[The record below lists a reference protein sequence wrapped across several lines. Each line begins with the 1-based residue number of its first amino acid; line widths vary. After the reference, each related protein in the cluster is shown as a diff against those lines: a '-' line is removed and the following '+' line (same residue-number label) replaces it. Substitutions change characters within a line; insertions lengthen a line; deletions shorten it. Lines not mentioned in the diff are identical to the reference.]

1 MEGLKRAWNQLVY
14 TFSTEDRYA
23 EYQPQGSSS
32 VVGGEPFDTS
42 NASRIQLN
50 EFVDGAEVGGND
62 GVSECLLAWRHIDSW
77 CSEHNPDLY
86 ATLSSPCTNND
97 IMWAEKD
104 LAITFPAAVRAS
116 LRTHDG
122 QEDVES
128 MQGASGLI
136 YGLKLMG
143 LDEVVIMT
151 RTWRS
156 VAANLQRQIA
166 RMEQQRR
173 AESSSELPQTVTP
186 QAVKQK
192 GYGKVARQD
201 YHANARL
208 QKDISQNYNKQF
220 KLDKLPKQGSIPPLA
235 IQPVYAHPGWIPL
248 VTDHAGNH
256 IGVDLAPGPKGKYA
270 QVILFGR
277 EFDTKFVIA
286 DNWGDF
292 LLGFVNDLEKG
303 NWLLV
308 DNTDDYLNGEGD
320 LVFVDHATRGP
331 ILNYLAVLKKRS
343 WEKWQSTKPAQPP
356 TSSSV
361 ASFSTS
367 SSFVNKPT
375 PADGAGQ
382 ARKTQGYAP
391 MGPGASSTESVSY
404 IPENDV
410 IMEESNLTQTD
421 TLSKETTNAATPKSS
436 TAPTV
441 IRVSTPASPSAAATE
456 LPEPSKK
463 ATSPTPAKEKKTP
476 TVIQEHKPVSSKV
489 GSDTELNIKDT
500 ETNEDTRA
508 TNTAHSM
515 APTVS
520 SAVTDSTAIEET
532 AGTGEKQEDT
542 KNQDVELEDTADL
555 NKSKNEDVTDANV
568 TDANAKEV
576 EGNASEP
583 KATKPTTDSESKA
596 DAKVKSD
603 QDIKIDNS
611 TGQEAAPKTVTETLP
626 NGDKHQDST
635 AAAVKKSDQKTK
647 PAAEAKE
654 SDPKIDK
661 LNEDFET
668 VAL

>member
-1 MEGLKRAWNQLVY
+1 MESLKRAWNQLVY

-23 EYQPQGSSS
+23 EYTPQGSTN

-143 LDEVVIMT
+143 LEEVVIMT
-151 RTWRS
+151 RTWRN
-156 VAANLQRQIA
+156 VAANLQRQMA
-166 RMEQQRR
+166 RMEQQQR
-173 AESSSELPQTVTP
+173 AKSSSELPQTVTP

-192 GYGKVARQD
+192 GYGKVDNQD
-201 YHANARL
+201 YHANPHL

-277 EFDTKFVIA
+277 EFDTKFVVA

-343 WEKWQSTKPAQPP
+343 WEKWQSTKPTQPL
-356 TSSSV
+356 TSASV

-367 SSFVNKPT
+367 SSVVNRPT
-375 PADGAGQ
+375 PADAAGQ
-382 ARKTQGYAP
+382 ARKTQGYSP
-391 MGPGASSTESVSY
+391 MVPGASSNESVSF
-404 IPENDV
+404 IPDSDV

-421 TLSKETTNAATPKSS
+421 ASSKGTTKPATPNPM

-441 IRVSTPASPSAAATE
+441 IRVSTPGSPSAAAE
-456 LPEPSKK
+456 APEPPKK
-463 ATSPTPAKEKKTP
+463 ATPPKAAKETKTP
-476 TVIQEHKPVSSKV
+476 TVTKESTPASDANV
-489 GSDTELNIKDT
+489 DTELDSKNT

-520 SAVTDSTAIEET
+520 SAITDLTAIDEPVAT
-532 AGTGEKQEDT
+532 AGKPKDTEKTDDAKDVHEANKQDLT
-542 KNQDVELEDTADL
+542 KA
-555 NKSKNEDVTDANV
+555 NEAE
-568 TDANAKEV
+568 AEENAV
-576 EGNASEP
+576 EP
-583 KATKPTTDSESKA
+583 KDNEVSADSKVKARAESKSDHDSKTNNIPEKKVPQVTA
-596 DAKVKSD
+596 KALPESDRGQASDAASTKSD
-603 QDIKIDNS
+603 
-611 TGQEAAPKTVTETLP
+611 
-626 NGDKHQDST
+626 
-635 AAAVKKSDQKTK
+635 KKAK
-647 PAAEAKE
+647 PAE
-654 SDPKIDK
+654 DPKEHDLKIEK